1 MTIRF
6 LIRTSVKFKPTDL
19 ESVVPLS
26 LRVKEGTTVDKFLVT
41 KIMVNPN
48 LWDSKNQQIKARMVC
63 NEEMRQQ
70 VDGEVKA
77 IRRHFEDAYQHDRDD
92 IDKEWPKKILD
103 KYYNPN
109 KYKKETVEEKKTLL
123 SLYDYY
129 LDMHPLSGI
138 RIRNNKVVMR
148 MLQRYELF
156 VRLTH
161 PRKRHFTLYID
172 DVDNAMLHDIW
183 KYAKNE
189 HIYRENYPELFEKAP
204 EKRPSKPRG
213 DNTLIDYFCKIRT
226 FFRWCYDNELTQN
239 RPFDK
244 FHLDEP
250 VYGTPVFITLEE
262 RDKLLDATYD
272 DERLAKQRDIFVFQ
286 TLIGCRVSD
295 LYAMTRTNII
305 NDAIEYIAGKTVD
318 GNPRTIRVPLNSIGR
333 TILKKYEWWQGK
345 SLFPFTSQQDYN
357 EDIKEVFK
365 QAGLDRTVTI
375 LNPTTRRQEQK
386 KLYEVASSHMARRT
400 FVGNLYLETKDKGM
414 VATLSGHDSN
424 SKAFDRYWAPNEEV
438 RLEMVDKL
446 ERVSKK
452 EDVTNTQLI
461 IRQATDTTV
470 KPVHPGSLM
479 KRQLDSHGFNIN
491 DVAMLIGCSKATLD
505 AIIAEQSSVTVEIA
519 KGLEMVL
526 GISAT
531 MWMNLQKAY
540 DEAVNTK

>member
-1 MTIRF
+1 
-6 LIRTSVKFKPTDL
+6 
-19 ESVVPLS
+19 
-26 LRVKEGTTVDKFLVT
+26 
-41 KIMVNPN
+41 
-48 LWDSKNQQIKARMVC
+48 
-63 NEEMRQQ
+63 
-70 VDGEVKA
+70 
-77 IRRHFEDAYQHDRDD
+77 
-92 IDKEWPKKILD
+92 
-103 KYYNPN
+103 
-109 KYKKETVEEKKTLL
+109 
-123 SLYDYY
+123 
-129 LDMHPLSGI
+129 MHPLSDI

-318 GNPRTIRVPLNSIGR
+318 GNPRTIRVPRNSIGR

-345 SLFPFTSQQDYN
+345 SL
-357 EDIKEVFK
+357 
-365 QAGLDRTVTI
+365 
-375 LNPTTRRQEQK
+375 
-386 KLYEVASSHMARRT
+386 
-400 FVGNLYLETKDKGM
+400 
-414 VATLSGHDSN
+414 
-424 SKAFDRYWAPNEEV
+424 
-438 RLEMVDKL
+438 
-446 ERVSKK
+446 
-452 EDVTNTQLI
+452 
-461 IRQATDTTV
+461 
-470 KPVHPGSLM
+470 
-479 KRQLDSHGFNIN
+479 
-491 DVAMLIGCSKATLD
+491 
-505 AIIAEQSSVTVEIA
+505 
-519 KGLEMVL
+519 
-526 GISAT
+526 
-531 MWMNLQKAY
+531 
-540 DEAVNTK
+540 